1 MLHKNRLTANI
12 PSEILSLDGLRELY
26 AHHCSIQRTWAS
38 LATGRSGHFL
48 RCAGYAEGDERARSG
63 ILPGSISCC
72 ICRAGRKPC
81 GIPSLVGCP
90 ILRPPPFFFFGRS
103 IYGNSFSSDVSRILE
118 KITKMPSIEHLHLF
132 DPDLF
137 KEFAKHHK
145 EL

>member
-1 MLHKNRLTANI
+1 MRDTE
-12 PSEILSLDGLRELY
+12 P
-26 AHHCSIQRTWAS
+26 
-38 LATGRSGHFL
+38 GRMP
-48 RCAGYAEGDERARSG
+48 D
-63 ILPGSISCC
+63 
-72 ICRAGRKPC
+72 
-81 GIPSLVGCP
+81 
-90 ILRPPPFFFFGRS
+90 PPPSAILFFGRS